1 MNWTHEIGPCQ
12 YAADT
17 YVLEN
22 EEDHLRMKYK
32 EEIEGAV
39 HWRVGKSMM
48 KFKSRRRCLYI
59 EKEQSIKEV
68 IGE

>member
-1 MNWTHEIGPCQ
+1 LNWTHENGPCQ
-12 YAADT
+12 YTADT

-22 EEDHLRMKYK
+22 EEDYLRMKYK
-32 EEIEGAV
+32 EKIEGAV

-48 KFKSRRRCLYI
+48 KFKARRRCLYI